1 MDDPRDTVPLAEAGA
16 APTAGGPPGSD
27 PPEERPPEPSSGEP
41 ARAPGRAA
49 WRLRRSVRDRK
60 LKGVAG
66 GIAAASDVDPTLVRL
81 LFAAAALSG
90 WGIVAY
96 IVLAVALQD
105 ETTDDPAQPLP
116 REQRRTL
123 RIGLAIAAAV
133 AVSRLF
139 DGRFLGGDGTGLPF
153 ILIAVGA
160 AVLWSRRDDRGAPPD
175 PSTWAVV
182 PAAAPLG
189 AGIDWGSTSR
199 DLLRLAAAFV
209 AVGALLALLAGGF
222 LVAVGAVP
230 MRLPL
235 LPGAIGS
242 AALVTLV
249 VSVIRRARPAHL
261 LCAGAALLV
270 AAGLAAGLASFPG
283 GIGDRTVTIGPR
295 TPLLDSYEHGVGS
308 LVLDLSDVRLATGES
323 HRVVAKVGVGE
334 LTVIV
339 PAAAT
344 TDVLA
349 RIGTGTADLFGRQQ
363 GGVGIDATASHGGLG
378 DAGRLDLDLRA
389 GVGQVRV
396 TLASEPTFGVS
407 CSVPQDAAQGAA
419 PSVACPHPP
428 PLAGSA
434 MTCSVVLVEPGGGLP
449 GEGFCRRLGAATPPS
464 AGSFAAT
471 CTVPS
476 EGDLGT
482 CAGFTP
488 GQRDRLEAL
497 HPPGAPAP
505 PPVGGAPATPDGGSL
520 VCGPPDGTG
529 ARTCTSGPAPSTST
543 TAAMFRC
550 TQAAGPGRL
559 TCVPG

>member
-1 MDDPRDTVPLAEAGA
+1 MDEPSDAAPLADAGA
-16 APTAGGPPGSD
+16 
-27 PPEERPPEPSSGEP
+27 RP
-41 ARAPGRAA
+41 

-66 GIAAASDVDPTLVRL
+66 GVAAASDVDPTLVRL

-90 WGIVAY
+90 WGIAAY
-96 IVLAVALQD
+96 IVLAIALKD

-116 REQRRTL
+116 REQRRHL

-160 AVLWSRRDDRGAPPD
+160 AVLWSRRDDRGASPD

-182 PAAAPLG
+182 PAPAPLG
-189 AGIDWGSTSR
+189 AGIDWGSTAR

-235 LPGAIGS
+235 LPGAIGF
-242 AALVTLV
+242 AALVMLV

-270 AAGLAAGLASFPG
+270 AAGLAAGLASFTG
-283 GIGDRTVTIGPR
+283 GVGDRTVAIGPR
-295 TPLLDSYEHGVGS
+295 TPMLDSYEHGVGS

-323 HRVVAKVGVGE
+323 RRVVAKVGAGE

-344 TDVLA
+344 TDIRA
-349 RIGTGTADLFGRQQ
+349 RIGTGEADLFGRQQ
-363 GGVGIDATASHGGLG
+363 GGAGIEATASHGGVG

-389 GVGQVRV
+389 GVGQVKV

-407 CSVPQDAAQGAA
+407 CAVPQDAAEGAA
-419 PSVACPHPP
+419 PSVTCPHPP
-428 PLAGSA
+428 PLAASA
-434 MTCSVVLVEPGGGLP
+434 MTCSVVLVEPGGGP
-449 GEGFCRRLGAATPPS
+449 AGQGFCRRLGAPTPPS

-476 EGDLGT
+476 EDDLGT
-482 CAGFTP
+482 CAGVTP
-488 GQRDRLEAL
+488 GQRDKFEAL
-497 HPPGAPAP
+497 HPSGAPAP
-505 PPVGGAPATPDGGSL
+505 PMVGGAPAAPDGGSL
-520 VCGPPDGTG
+520 SCGPPDGSG
-529 ARTCTSGPAPSTST
+529 ARTCTSGPAASTST
-543 TAAMFRC
+543 TAATFHC
-550 TQAAGPGRL
+550 TEAAGPGRL